1 MFRTLAGAF
10 ILWRA
15 IKALRRIA
23 AIGVIAGAIALY
35 AIHPTSHSLTGIQ
48 RSIGSAAHSAQTALT
63 RLLEQEIKAHPAPG
77 ITPPK
82 APRR

>member
-1 MFRTLAGAF
+1 MLRTLAGAF
-10 ILWRA
+10 IAWRA

-35 AIHPTSHSLTGIQ
+35 ATHPTSHNLTGIQ

-77 ITPPK
+77 VTPPK